1 MELLFTMPRRLSP
14 MLICIALWPMFSLA
28 DTTTAAAVTA
38 TETNDE
44 DALTMLGTVLG
55 TVFEQTPLWG
65 WGALF
70 LGILGGLA
78 VGKIASSV
86 LNGIGKRLTDQGL
99 RMRGIL
105 FEAPASPSSLLCL
118 SLGIQLGLL
127 SIVMPPE
134 VAAFA
139 QNLLKFL
146 LLLSFGWIAFNL
158 VDLIDIAIMRRVE
171 ESNSKL
177 AAQLAPLIRKTFRIF
192 VVIVFF
198 LFIAQNVFGVNI
210 SAWLAGLGIA
220 GLAISLAS
228 QDSVRNLFGS
238 ITVMLDKPFAVG
250 DRISFSGIDGFVEEI
265 GLRSSRIRTFTGH
278 IVTIPNMRFIDGTV
292 ENISARPFLRRTLDV
307 TITYDTP
314 PEKVEEAVQII
325 KDILAA
331 EDMAAPFQLDKRP
344 PRIYFNDFN
353 SASLNI
359 AVSYWYF
366 LSEELGHDWWGF
378 LAHGET
384 FNHRLLRAF
393 NEAGIEFAFPTQTL
407 YLAGDPARELNVRAR
422 IDPSTDA
429 SGQP

>member
-1 MELLFTMPRRLSP
+1 MPRRLAL
-14 MLICIALWPMFSLA
+14 MLLCLALWPMFAFA
-28 DTTTAAAVTA
+28 DTTAAAAAAVA
-38 TETNDE
+38 ENNDG
-44 DALTMLGTVLG
+44 DTLAMLGTALG
-55 TVFEQTPLWG
+55 SVFEETPLWG
-65 WGALF
+65 WGVLF
-70 LGILGGLA
+70 IGILGGLT
-78 VGKIASSV
+78 VGKIVSSV
-86 LNGIGKRLTDQGL
+86 LNGIGKRLREQDLQ
-99 RMRGIL
+99 MRGIL

-118 SLGIQLGLL
+118 TIGIQLGLL
-127 SIVMPPE
+127 SVVMPPE
-134 VAAFA
+134 VAAFT

-146 LLLSFGWIAFNL
+146 LLLAFGWIAFNL

-250 DRISFSGIDGFVEEI
+250 DRINFGNVDGFVEEI
-265 GLRSSRIRTFTGH
+265 GLRSSRIRTFAGH

-325 KDILAA
+325 KDILSA
-331 EDMAAPFQLDKRP
+331 EDMTAPFRLDQRP
-344 PRIYFNDFN
+344 PRIYFNEFN

-359 AVSYWYF
+359 GVSYWYF

-378 LAHGET
+378 LAFGET

-422 IDPSTDA
+422 IEPSGDG
-429 SGQP
+429 SRQQ

>member
-1 MELLFTMPRRLSP
+1 MPRRLP
-14 MLICIALWPMFSLA
+14 LMLLCLALWPMFAFA
-28 DTTTAAAVTA
+28 DTTAAAAAAVA
-38 TETNDE
+38 ENNDG
-44 DALTMLGTVLG
+44 DTLAMLGTALG
-55 TVFEQTPLWG
+55 SVFEETPLWG
-65 WGALF
+65 WGVLF
-70 LGILGGLA
+70 IGIPGGLT
-78 VGKIASSV
+78 VGKIVSSV
-86 LNGIGKRLTDQGL
+86 LNGIGKRLREQDLQ
-99 RMRGIL
+99 MRGIL

-118 SLGIQLGLL
+118 TIGIQLGLL
-127 SIVMPPE
+127 SVVMPPE
-134 VAAFA
+134 VAAFT

-146 LLLSFGWIAFNL
+146 LLLAFGWIAFNL

-250 DRISFSGIDGFVEEI
+250 DRINFGDVDGFVEEI

-325 KDILAA
+325 KDILSA
-331 EDMAAPFQLDKRP
+331 EDMTAPFRLDQRP
-344 PRIYFNDFN
+344 PRIYFNEFN

-359 AVSYWYF
+359 GVSYWYF

-378 LAHGET
+378 LAFGET

-422 IDPSTDA
+422 IEN
-429 SGQP
+429 SGDGSVQS

>member
-1 MELLFTMPRRLSP
+1 MSRRLALI
-14 MLICIALWPMFSLA
+14 LICLTVWPTFSLA
-28 DTTTAAAVTA
+28 DTTAAAAAIA
-38 TETNDE
+38 TETNDD
-44 DALTMLGTVLG
+44 DALTILGAVLG
-55 TVFEQTPLWG
+55 TVFEETSLWG
-65 WGALF
+65 WGVLF
-70 LGILGGLA
+70 LGILGGLT
-78 VGKIASSV
+78 VGKIVSSV
-86 LNGIGKRLTDQGL
+86 LNGIGRRLREQGL
-99 RMRGIL
+99 QMRGVL

-118 SLGIQLGLL
+118 TIGIQFGLI

-134 VAAFA
+134 VAAFT
-139 QNLLKFL
+139 QSLLKFL
-146 LLLSFGWIAFNL
+146 LLVSFGWIAFNL

-177 AAQLAPLIRKTFRIF
+177 AAQLAPLIRKAFRIF
-192 VVIVFF
+192 VVIIFF

-265 GLRSSRIRTFTGH
+265 GLRSSRIRTFAGH
-278 IVTIPNMRFIDGTV
+278 LVTIPNMRFIDGTV
-292 ENISARPFLRRTLDV
+292 ENVSARTFLRRTLDV

-331 EDMAAPFQLDKRP
+331 EDMAAPFRLDRRP

-353 SASLNI
+353 STSLNI
-359 AVSYWYF
+359 SVSYFYF
-366 LSEELGHDWWGF
+366 LSEELGHDWWAF

-384 FNHRLLRAF
+384 FNHRLLRAY

-407 YLAGDPARELNVRAR
+407 FLAADPARELNVRAR
-422 IDPSTDA
+422 IESSGHV